1 MEFVIKSFK
10 LVVHEILGYVILN
23 CKRKENILLA
33 YASQKYT
40 NKRNNDNIFYIAQ
53 EIKKLYSTT
62 ERNLLNYLI
71 IHFKTLL
78 IPMNILDC
86 IKKIY

>member
-1 MEFVIKSFK
+1 MLLK
-10 LVVHEILGYVILN
+10 
-23 CKRKENILLA
+23 NILI
-33 YASQKYT
+33 
-40 NKRNNDNIFYIAQ
+40 NENNDNIFYIAQ

-62 ERNLLNYLI
+62 ERNLLSYLI

-86 IKKIY
+86 IKKKY